1 MTVKQKVLRTFDL
14 HPDGVQVVVDWGSF
28 RVGTSIFVP
37 CINTT
42 LAIDQAKQIA
52 NQKGWEIKAQTRIEN
67 GHLGVRIWRT
77 L

>member
-14 HPDGVQVVVDWGSF
+14 HPDGVQVVVDWDGF
-28 RVGTSIFVP
+28 RVGMSIFVP

-42 LAIDQAKQIA
+42 LAIDQTKRITS
-52 NQKGWEIKAQTRIEN
+52 QKGWEIKAQTCIEN